1 MSYST
6 PPPPPP
12 PAPASAPAG
21 GGAPWYKTPA
31 GLFGIGVIV
40 AAAIAIPVLF
50 IVFRGGGNET
60 AGGTSTTVATTTT
73 AGSSTTGATT
83 SSSTTTSATTTSSS
97 TSSTTTTTTTTTT
110 TPPSGDQLDYT
121 LDPNYEEFDLASGF
135 LPDPDQHTATSGG
148 AVDVSYLGGG
158 CVGFVTPAPDF
169 RLNYT
174 AASSS
179 LRFYFVADNAGDD
192 TTLIINDP
200 SGNWYCGDDSYGTA
214 DPTVDFTGAA
224 PSGTYDIWI
233 GSYDAGT
240 YHDGTLNITELD
252 SNHP

>member
-1 MSYST
+1 M
-6 PPPPPP
+6 
-12 PAPASAPAG
+12 
-21 GGAPWYKTPA
+21 
-31 GLFGIGVIV
+31 
-40 AAAIAIPVLF
+40 
-50 IVFRGGGNET
+50 

-97 TSSTTTTTTTTTT
+97 TSSTTTTTTTT

-158 CVGFVTPAPDF
+158 CVGFATPAPDF

>member
-50 IVFRGGGNET
+50 IVFRGGGNEM

-97 TSSTTTTTTTTTT
+97 TSSTTTTTTTTT
-110 TPPSGDQLDYT
+110 PPSGDQLDYT
-121 LDPNYEEFDLASGF
+121 LDPNYEEIDLASGF

-158 CVGFVTPAPDF
+158 CVGFATPAPDF

>member
-97 TSSTTTTTTTTTT
+97 TSSTTTTTTTTT
-110 TPPSGDQLDYT
+110 PPSGDQLDYT

-158 CVGFVTPAPDF
+158 CVGFATPAPDF

>member
-110 TPPSGDQLDYT
+110 PPSGDQLDYT

-158 CVGFVTPAPDF
+158 CVGFATPAPDF

-240 YHDGTLNITELD
+240 YHDGTLSITELD

>member
-50 IVFRGGGNET
+50 IVFRGGGNEM

-97 TSSTTTTTTTTTT
+97 TSSTTTTTTTT

-158 CVGFVTPAPDF
+158 CVGFATPAPDF

>member
-1 MSYST
+1 MTYST

-12 PAPASAPAG
+12 PTPASAPTG

-97 TSSTTTTTTTTTT
+97 TSSTTTTTTTA
-110 TPPSGDQLDYT
+110 PPSGDQLDFT
-121 LDPNYEEFDLASGF
+121 LTPNYEDFALTSGF
-135 LPDPDQHTATSGG
+135 LPDPDQHVAESGG
-148 AVDVSYLGGG
+148 PIDVSYLGGG
-158 CVGFVTPAPDF
+158 CLGYATAAPDF

-179 LRFYFVADNAGDD
+179 LRFYFVADTPGDD
-192 TTLIINDP
+192 TTLVINDP
-200 SGNWYCGDDSYGTA
+200 SGNWYCGDDSYGTVN
-214 DPTVDFTGAA
+214 PTVDFNGAA
-224 PSGTYDIWI
+224 PGGIYDIWI
-233 GSYDAGT
+233 ASYDAGT
-240 YHDGTLNITELD
+240 YHAGTLNITELD